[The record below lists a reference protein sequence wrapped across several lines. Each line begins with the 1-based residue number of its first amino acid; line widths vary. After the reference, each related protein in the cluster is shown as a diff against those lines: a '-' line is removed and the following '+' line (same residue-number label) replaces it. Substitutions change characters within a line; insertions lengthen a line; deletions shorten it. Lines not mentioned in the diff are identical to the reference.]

1 MGRGTTYYTI
11 YHTGGTTHILA
22 YGEYD
27 AIEQFRKQYPN
38 YAIKKVVEVCID
50 SKDKPSAISRRAC
63 NS

>member
-38 YAIKKVVEVCID
+38 YTIKKVVEGVH
-50 SKDKPSAISRRAC
+50 
-63 NS
+63 